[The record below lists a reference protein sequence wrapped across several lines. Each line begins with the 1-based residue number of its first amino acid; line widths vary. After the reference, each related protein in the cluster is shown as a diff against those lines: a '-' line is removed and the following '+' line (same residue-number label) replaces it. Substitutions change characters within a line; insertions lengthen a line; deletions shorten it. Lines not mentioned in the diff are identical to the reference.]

1 MNITE
6 AQTTIN
12 SFMKY
17 GMQLGL
23 ERIDKLLNL
32 IGNPQDKLKFVHI
45 AGTNGKGST
54 CVMTSSILTK
64 AGYKT
69 GLFISPYVTC
79 FRERMQISN
88 VMISEDEL
96 ARILDYIM
104 VFVKK
109 MAKEKEFI
117 TEFELITAVALKWFA
132 DNNCDIVILEVGLGG
147 LYDATNVIKNPI
159 ASVITSISLD
169 HVAILGNSIEKIAYQ
184 KCGIIKQN
192 SVTIIYPEQK
202 KEALDVIL
210 KVAKEKDNEI
220 IIPDLSEI
228 KLLESDIDG
237 NKLIY
242 NDKMIELPLVGEYQI
257 KNLSVVLEIIKV
269 LKRNEFKITSDNLKE
284 GLKKVVY
291 PARFEIISK
300 NPLIIV
306 DGSHNPD
313 GIKSLVSI
321 LIKNLTGKKL
331 IGIIGMLKDKDVEN
345 SLKNLAP
352 LFSEIVITSPRTD
365 RSLPEQDLKK
375 VADKYCDDV
384 KIINDKKEAV
394 DYSLN
399 KLSNEK
405 VLIVCGSLYLASEI
419 RPILI
424 QNIKELH

>member
-104 VFVKK
+104 VFVKR

-169 HVAILGNSIEKIAYQ
+169 HVAILGNSIELVKY
-184 KCGIIKQN
+184 
-192 SVTIIYPEQK
+192 
-202 KEALDVIL
+202 
-210 KVAKEKDNEI
+210 EKYDA
-220 IIPDLSEI
+220 
-228 KLLESDIDG
+228 
-237 NKLIY
+237 
-242 NDKMIELPLVGEYQI
+242 
-257 KNLSVVLEIIKV
+257 
-269 LKRNEFKITSDNLKE
+269 E
-284 GLKKVVY
+284 GM
-291 PARFEIISK
+291 SK
-300 NPLIIV
+300 TYDTYV
-306 DGSHNPD
+306 
-313 GIKSLVSI
+313 K
-321 LIKNLTGKKL
+321 
-331 IGIIGMLKDKDVEN
+331 VEN
-345 SLKNLAP
+345 SNEIKN
-352 LFSEIVITSPRTD
+352 IVI
-365 RSLPEQDLKK
+365 
-375 VADKYCDDV
+375 
-384 KIINDKKEAV
+384 KETYPDEYTV
-394 DYSLN
+394 
-399 KLSNEK
+399 
-405 VLIVCGSLYLASEI
+405 VFGF
-419 RPILI
+419 
-424 QNIKELH
+424 